1 MYLKYLP
8 NKTCVFEVF
17 DFMFVKLHIFSDEN
31 VSVFEVFDFKLVKL
45 HIFSDKNVNFTNLK
59 CY

>member
-1 MYLKYLP
+1 ML
-8 NKTCVFEVF
+8 
-17 DFMFVKLHIFSDEN
+17 VKLHIFSDEN

-45 HIFSDKNVNFTNLK
+45 HIFSDKNVNVTNLK